1 MNMLIKDLTNLER
14 RRVSIMNRRSKG
26 GSVSDF
32 CCIPFFISRSSF
44 KFSNLYFSCFLNL
57 PLLLH
62 TIQKVNFLFKN
73 SILTK
78 HQHFHEFS
86 PNFFLT
92 IFLVK
97 SKLSTAKKSKPTTF
111 SRVFHPEKLTIFSG
125 NQSWIFGQKM
135 KISNSVFN

>member
-1 MNMLIKDLTNLER
+1 MLIKDLTNLER

-44 KFSNLYFSCFLNL
+44 KFSNLYFSCFLKL

-62 TIQKVNFLFKN
+62 TIQKVTFFVQKLNFDK
-73 SILTK
+73 TPT
-78 HQHFHEFS
+78 FS
-86 PNFFLT
+86 RVFTQFFLT

-97 SKLSTAKKSKPTTF
+97 SKLSTAKKPKTTTF
-111 SRVFHPEKLTIFSG
+111 SRFFHTKKSTIFSE
-125 NQSWIFGQKM
+125 NQS
-135 KISNSVFN
+135 